1 MAERRRVAEQKN
13 GRAELLPG
21 LDKLEG
27 ELQPK
32 RHGASRARAREA
44 TASDAGQGEARVRR
58 EGARVSAKEA
68 TASDGGE
75 GEARV
80 TRGGA
85 RVRAGEATASD
96 GGARGSWGEAWGS

>member
-44 TASDAGQGEARVRR
+44 TAS
-58 EGARVSAKEA
+58 
-68 TASDGGE
+68 
-75 GEARV
+75 
-80 TRGGA
+80 
-85 RVRAGEATASD
+85 
-96 GGARGSWGEAWGS
+96 